1 MELYSISSSSKGNCI
16 LLDNKET
23 TLMIDVGISRKKVVE
38 GFEHFGKN
46 PEDLDGI
53 LITHEHSDH
62 IQGIN
67 MMVKMFDTPVYATGG
82 TLDAIR
88 LKDKKGIISMNHL
101 FEVHAD
107 EPVSMGAITVMPF
120 STSHDA
126 ADPVGYTLTAEGHK
140 TSIATDLGKYDDYT
154 IDHLKDTDVLFIEAN
169 HDISM
174 LEAGKYPYKLK
185 RRILSEYGHLSN
197 EDSGSL
203 LCKVINKNLKYAFLA
218 HLSKENNYP
227 QLAFEAVK
235 CQLWEE
241 MGLKDLDFD
250 LSVAKR
256 DEPSKMVVL

>member
-1 MELYSISSSSKGNCI
+1 
-16 LLDNKET
+16 
-23 TLMIDVGISRKKVVE
+23 
-38 GFEHFGKN
+38 
-46 PEDLDGI
+46 
-53 LITHEHSDH
+53 
-62 IQGIN
+62 
-67 MMVKMFDTPVYATGG
+67 
-82 TLDAIR
+82 
-88 LKDKKGIISMNHL
+88 
-101 FEVHAD
+101 
-107 EPVSMGAITVMPF
+107 MGEITVMPF
-120 STSHDA
+120 YTSHDS

-140 TSIATDLGKYDDYT
+140 ASIATDLGKYDEY
-154 IDHLKDTDVLFIEAN
+154 IISHLKNTEVLFIEAN

-174 LEAGKYPYKLK
+174 LEAGSYPYSLK

-203 LCKVINKNLKYAFLA
+203 LCKVINKKLKYAFLA

-241 MGLKDLDFD
+241 IGLKELNFD

>member
-1 MELYSISSSSKGNCI
+1 MRICSIASGSSGNCTYVGSGDTNI
-16 LLDNKET
+16 L
-23 TLMIDVGISRKKVVE
+23 IDAGVSRKRIVE
-38 GFEHFGKN
+38 GLKKIGVA
-46 PEDLDGI
+46 PEQLNGI
-53 LITHEHSDH
+53 FVTHEHSDH

-82 TLDAIR
+82 TLDSIR
-88 LKDKKGIISMNHL
+88 LKDKKGVISMNHL

-107 EPVSMGAITVMPF
+107 EPVSMGEITVMPF

-140 TSIATDLGKYDDYT
+140 ASIATDLGKYDEY
-154 IDHLKDTDVLFIEAN
+154 IISHLKNTEVLFIEAN

-174 LEAGKYPYKLK
+174 LEAGSYPYSLK

-203 LCKVINKNLKYAFLA
+203 LCKVINKKLKYAFLA

-227 QLAFEAVK
+227 ELAYEAVK
-235 CQLWEE
+235 CQIWEE
-241 MGLKDLDFD
+241 MGVTSIPFELA
-250 LSVAKR
+250 VANR
-256 DEPSKMVVL
+256 DKPSKLITL

>member
-1 MELYSISSSSKGNCI
+1 
-16 LLDNKET
+16 
-23 TLMIDVGISRKKVVE
+23 
-38 GFEHFGKN
+38 
-46 PEDLDGI
+46 
-53 LITHEHSDH
+53 
-62 IQGIN
+62 
-67 MMVKMFDTPVYATGG
+67 
-82 TLDAIR
+82 
-88 LKDKKGIISMNHL
+88 
-101 FEVHAD
+101 
-107 EPVSMGAITVMPF
+107 
-120 STSHDA
+120 
-126 ADPVGYTLTAEGHK
+126 
-140 TSIATDLGKYDDYT
+140 
-154 IDHLKDTDVLFIEAN
+154 
-169 HDISM
+169 M